1 MISKLAWKNLWFKP
15 LNTVLSVILLTA
27 SVAIITLLI
36 LLQNQFDKKF
46 NSTIDG
52 IDMVLGAH
60 GSPLQVM
67 LSAVYHIDA
76 PTGNIDYAEAKKWM
90 DNPFVKQA
98 IPLSFGD
105 NYHGYKIL
113 GTTPDYILKYEG
125 ELAQGAM
132 FAKNLEVVLGGELA
146 ANLNLKVGDSF
157 LGSHGD
163 SEYGEVHEDHPYQV
177 VGILKP
183 NGSVLDNLIVSN
195 LETVWSVHDHD
206 HGHAHGDE
214 EDHHHDH
221 EGHDHAHD
229 HDHEE
234 AGHVHTEACDH
245 DHDDHK
251 HDEVHNHSEQG
262 KEITAVI
269 LSFKNK
275 MALFSWP
282 RLIAENTKMQPVLPA
297 LEINRLINMF
307 GIGIDTLKYLA
318 YGIMLLSGISI
329 FIALYNRLKE
339 RKYEFA
345 LMRISGAKP
354 FQLFGLVLIESVL
367 LCLIGF
373 VFGTIFGR
381 IALVLISQTSQDEFK
396 MAFNPFEIV
405 WQNEIPL
412 LLITLAVGF
421 ISALIPAIKA
431 YRLNISKTLAN
442 A

>member
-1 MISKLAWKNLWFKP
+1 MIAKLAWKNLWFKP

-46 NSTIDG
+46 NKTIDG

-60 GSPLQVM
+60 GSPLQVL
-67 LSAVYHIDA
+67 LSSVYHIDA
-76 PTGNIDYAEAKKWM
+76 PTGNIDYEEAQKWM
-90 DNPFVKQA
+90 QNPFVKEA

-105 NYHGYKIL
+105 NYKGYKIL
-113 GTTPDYILKYEG
+113 GTTENYIVKYQG
-125 ELAQGAM
+125 NYAQGTI
-132 FAKNLEVVLGGELA
+132 FKNPLEVVLGGELA
-146 ANLNLKVGDSF
+146 ANLNIKIGDVF

-163 SEYGEVHEDHPYQV
+163 NEHGEIHENSEYKV
-177 VGILKP
+177 VGILEI
-183 NGSVLDNLIVSN
+183 NGSVLDNLIISD
-195 LETVWSVHDHD
+195 LETVWKVHDHES
-206 HGHAHGDE
+206 GHAHGDATE
-214 EDHHHDH
+214 HGTDTHDH
-221 EGHDHAHD
+221 DHDHDHAHD
-229 HDHEE
+229 HDHD
-234 AGHVHTEACDH
+234 HVH
-245 DHDDHK
+245 DHDIH
-251 HDEVHNHSEQG
+251 E
-262 KEITAVI
+262 KEAKQITAVI

-282 RLIAENTKMQPVLPA
+282 RLITENTKMQPVLPA

-307 GIGIDTLKYLA
+307 GIGIDTLTFLA

-345 LMRISGAKP
+345 LLRISGANP
-354 FQLFGLVLIESVL
+354 FELFGLVLIESIL
-367 LCLIGF
+367 LCLVGF

-381 IALVLISQTSQDEFK
+381 IALYFISISSQDEFK
-396 MAFNPFEIV
+396 MSFNPLEVI
-405 WQNEIPL
+405 WNTELYL
-412 LLITLAVGF
+412 LSLTLFVGF

-431 YRLNISKTLAN
+431 YKLNISKTLAN